1 MPLKYM
7 KPIKAEYLSQTIKP
21 GMGENQYGT
30 PFTIDEAESVTSRN
44 LSSRS
49 FPAMQ
54 VRPGRAVAFSALT
67 TPNGI
72 GARDDSAPHVLDGT
86 VWKAWGGS
94 VWNPIESGLTSAR
107 AKFVEFTTGTTKY
120 TVMSNGTDRYAW
132 DGVSGNYWIQKA
144 DHPWGGAII
153 YGMVE
158 LGGKVYGVDGTGGK
172 LLEWNGTDAWVT
184 VAPSY
189 TGSTFVR
196 SVAVFNN
203 KIYGGD
209 YQAGKLLEW
218 NGTDAW
224 VVKAN
229 TLGTEKILSLS
240 VFNNKLYGST
250 SPNGKL
256 YEWNGTNA
264 WVEKADRYPSSF
276 GVYNLTVFNNK
287 LYGAESLGALL
298 EWNGT
303 DAWVRVAIAHFST
316 ARPIAMAVFNN
327 KLYGGGVNTGT
338 LLEWN
343 GTDAWVEK
351 APKFEEQS
359 NIRSLAVFDGKLY
372 AGTNNATTGGKLLE
386 WNGTDAWTEESS
398 PYVGE
403 YALYSLFVFDSK
415 LYAGTYPKGKL
426 LEWTGPSSIISLT
439 EAPLTNLLTVHRG
452 RLYALLDRVLS
463 FSALNLITDWTTV
476 NDAGSITITNAK
488 SDGTAIIE
496 YADHI
501 VLFTANSMHELHGT
515 GPAKYQLIDI
525 SDDGCI
531 AASTLIE
538 NRGVLYWLDQN
549 EFKAYGGGKPVVISQ
564 KVQNY
569 LKAMPDSYKYLACCG
584 KLGKYIYLSIPYG
597 TTTYNNLLL
606 EYDTELKQ
614 WYPQTGEF
622 VEFVNIGDKLYGV
635 TRTGAIQDMESGT
648 TDAGTAISWYK
659 ESGAYMKQSARN
671 KKFLQNVHVVFD
683 QPSGSTLTLATSE
696 TVDFPDFVTRKTF
709 TAGSAEQNVNTV
721 LDANILG
728 YTDWYRLKLAGTGP
742 ATVHMIEQVYRLG
755 R

>member
-21 GMGENQYGT
+21 GLGENQYGT

-54 VRPGRAVAFSALT
+54 VRPGRAAAFSALT

-94 VWNPIESGLTSAR
+94 VWNPIKTGLTSAR

-120 TVMSNGTDRYAW
+120 TVMSNGVERYSFA
-132 DGVSGNYWIQKA
+132 NTA
-144 DHPWGGAII
+144 TA
-153 YGMVE
+153 
-158 LGGKVYGVDGTGGK
+158 
-172 LLEWNGTDAWVT
+172 AWVEKSPT
-184 VAPSY
+184 V
-189 TGSTFVR
+189 G
-196 SVAVFNN
+196 VAES
-203 KIYGGD
+203 IYSM
-209 YQAGKLLEW
+209 A
-218 NGTDAW
+218 A
-224 VVKAN
+224 
-229 TLGTEKILSLS
+229 
-240 VFNNKLYGST
+240 F
-250 SPNGKL
+250 NGKL
-256 YEWNGTNA
+256 YG
-264 WVEKADRYPSSF
+264 
-276 GVYNLTVFNNK
+276 
-287 LYGAESLGALL
+287 
-298 EWNGT
+298 GT
-303 DAWVRVAIAHFST
+303 DIFGR
-316 ARPIAMAVFNN
+316 
-327 KLYGGGVNTGT
+327 

-343 GTDAWVEK
+343 GTDAWVEVAPQFGAEENILALAVFNGKLYGGSYPNGKLLEWNNVDAWVEK
-351 APKFEEQS
+351 APKLGAEVS
-359 NIRSLAVFDGKLY
+359 IRSLAVFNGKLYGGTVPNGKLFEWNNSNAWVEVAPKLGSETTIESLVVFNNKIYGITSPSGKLVEWNGTNIWVEKAPQLSSQSTYSLAVYNNKLY
-372 AGTNNATTGGKLLE
+372 AGTATGGKLLE
-386 WNGTDAWTEESS
+386 WNGTNAWVEVAPQFSNET
-398 PYVGE
+398 YIF
-403 YALYSLFVFDSK
+403 SLAVHNGK
-415 LYAGTYPKGKL
+415 LYAGTCPNGKL
-426 LEWTGPSSIISLT
+426 LEWNNSNAWVEKAAKSGSETYIYSLAVHEGKLYGGTYPSAKLLEWNGTVVTSLT
-439 EAPLTNLLTVHRG
+439 EAPLTNLLAVHRFRLFALIG
-452 RLYALLDRVLS
+452 RELKFTAI
-463 FSALNLITDWTTV
+463 NLPNDWTTALQ
-476 NDAGSITITNAK
+476 AGTITIANAK

-496 YADHI
+496 YANHL
-501 VLFTANSMHELHGT
+501 VFFTANSMHELHGT
-515 GPAKYQLIDI
+515 NYDNFQPVDI

-531 AASTLIE
+531 AERTLIE
-538 NRGVLYWLDQN
+538 NRGVLYWLDQS

-569 LKAMPDSYKYLACCG
+569 LKAMPDSYKHLACCG

-696 TVDFPDFVTRKTF
+696 TVDSSDFVTRKTF
-709 TAGSAEQNVNTV
+709 TADSAEQNVNTV